1 MELGSPFVAE
11 LAKRHELIIPQAP
24 GFGASERPDWIS
36 NPDDISYI
44 YLDLVEQLG
53 LKSVPVVGLGLG
65 GWIANEMLVKDDSFA
80 SKLVLVDA
88 FGVKIGGPF
97 DRDVQDIWTLHPTK
111 VAELK
116 WHDPDIGKRDF
127 ANMSEEEVT
136 VVARNIESFA
146 RFCWEPYMHNPK
158 LKIRLPRIKV
168 PTLVIWGENDGVITT
183 AYGKAYSDLIPGARF
198 VTVAKAGHYPQIE
211 QPQAVLEHINAFI
224 G

>member
-1 MELGSPFVAE
+1 
-11 LAKRHELIIPQAP
+11 
-24 GFGASERPDWIS
+24 
-36 NPDDISYI
+36 
-44 YLDLVEQLG
+44 
-53 LKSVPVVGLGLG
+53 
-65 GWIANEMLVKDDSFA
+65 MLVKDDSFA

-97 DRDVQDIWTLHPTK
+97 DRDVQDIWTLHPAK

-116 WHDPDIGKRDF
+116 WFDTDKGQRNF
-127 ANMSEEEVT
+127 ADMPEEDVT

-158 LKIRLPRIKV
+158 LKIRLPRIKL
-168 PTLVIWGENDGVITT
+168 PTLVIWGENDGVISP
-183 AYGKAYSDLIPGARF
+183 AYGKSYAEHIPGAKF
-198 VTVAKAGHYPQIE
+198 VTVPKAGHYPQIE